1 MSKKEQIVQ
10 LTNHDNNEDIYPV
23 TMEDAIIDEDGNST
37 IDKINNNFD
46 KLLKQNMIKFNIDR
60 IFISGNVT
68 VKSDSE
74 GSILHISQNG
84 NTLEQV
90 AEIYH
95 GKFEVGKEYRL
106 IIRNAGEELTG
117 INNITL
123 NIYKDISHPI
133 LDDGISVTSI
143 LYGNDAGITFTA
155 PYKDLYIIITVSA
168 SVKSYIFDGYIDFY
182 LVKNS
187 EFLGVDINTDL
198 PTIKKLLERY
208 NDSIKSYAIV
218 EDNMNDNYIRLVQK

>member
-46 KLLKQNMIKFNIDR
+46 KLLKQNMIKFSTDR
-60 IFISGNVT
+60 TFISGNVT
-68 VKSDSE
+68 IKSDSE

-84 NTLEQV
+84 NTLEQMI
-90 AEIYH
+90 EIYS

-123 NIYKDISHPI
+123 NIYKDAHNPI
-133 LDDGISVTSI
+133 LQDNVSI
-143 LYGNDAGITFTA
+143 TDVLYGTDKDITFIA
-155 PYKDLYIIITVSA
+155 PYKDLYILLTVSP

-182 LVKNS
+182 LAKNS
-187 EFLGVDINTDL
+187 ESLGVDINTDL

>member
-37 IDKINNNFD
+37 ID

-84 NTLEQV
+84 NTLEQMI
-90 AEIYH
+90 EIYS

-106 IIRNAGEELTG
+106 LIRNAGEELTD

-123 NIYKDISHPI
+123 NIYKDTYNPI
-133 LDDGISVTSI
+133 LQDNVSI
-143 LYGNDAGITFTA
+143 TDVLYGTDKDITFIA
-155 PYKDLYIIITVSA
+155 PYKDLYILLTVSP
-168 SVKSYIFDGYIDFY
+168 SVKSYIFDGYINFY
-182 LVKNS
+182 LAKNS
-187 EFLGVDINTDL
+187 ELLDADINTEL